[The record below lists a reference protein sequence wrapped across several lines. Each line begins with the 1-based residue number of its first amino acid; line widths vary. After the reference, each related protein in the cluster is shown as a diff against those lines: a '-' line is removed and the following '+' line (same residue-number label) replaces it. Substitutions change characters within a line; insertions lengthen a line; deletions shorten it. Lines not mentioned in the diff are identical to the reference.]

1 MTGLQSLGTIFIG
14 GIPMKP
20 FQLLSA
26 ALITALAAAPAHAE
40 IFKIAHKDID
50 TGRNHI
56 VHYFCLEP
64 QDIPAEF
71 ADTAR
76 YKLSPNP
83 RKPNQAFGFVIGSW
97 PYTVLLTE
105 VSCLD
110 EVMASILKIEK
121 FTETD
126 FTITSVAN

>member
-1 MTGLQSLGTIFIG
+1 MTR
-14 GIPMKP
+14 
-20 FQLLSA
+20 FQALST
-26 ALITALAAAPAHAE
+26 ALIAIFAAAPVHAE
-40 IFKIAHKDID
+40 IVKISHKDID
-50 TGRNHI
+50 TGRTHI
-56 VHYFCLEP
+56 VHFFCLEP

-71 ADTAR
+71 TDTTR

-83 RKPNQAFGFVIGSW
+83 RTPNQAFGFVIGSW

-105 VSCLD
+105 VACLD

-126 FTITSVAN
+126 FTIAAVAN